1 MNTSFDAHADTYRDK
16 VDRAIAF
23 GGQGVDHYARRKADL
38 LVALT
43 SRSLGDPSTS
53 SILDVGCGIGLVD
66 GHLVGAF
73 GSVAGVDLSDAELA
87 QARGAHPEVSYL
99 PSEPNRLPYADAHF
113 DVVFAACVLHH
124 VAPEDRASFV
134 AEMFRVTRPGGL
146 VVVFEHNPSNPL
158 TRLVVSRV
166 SFDAGVVLLRS
177 KDVAELYSTV
187 GLKAPSVRNITFF
200 PWDRDP
206 FPRLEAALHW
216 LPLGAQYV
224 VFARRPAS

>member
-1 MNTSFDAHADTYRDK
+1 MNASFDAHADTYRDE

-43 SRSLGDPSTS
+43 SETLGPSSMS

-87 QARGAHPEVSYL
+87 RARAAHPEVSYL
-99 PSEPNRLPYADAHF
+99 RSEAGRLPYADAHF

-124 VAPEDRASFV
+124 VAPQEQASFV

-146 VVVFEHNPSNPL
+146 VVIFEHNPANPL
-158 TRLVVSRV
+158 TRLVVRRI

-177 KDVAELYSTV
+177 RDVAELITNA
-187 GLKAPSVRNITFF
+187 GLKDPRVRNITFF

-206 FPRLEAALHW
+206 FPRFEAALRR
-216 LPLGAQYV
+216 LPLGAQYI
-224 VFARRPAS
+224 VFAQRPTL